1 MNAPAAVFD
10 VYRFGVF
17 ELDLR
22 NHELRKRGVR
32 LKLEAKPLQI
42 LEMLVGRPGE
52 IVLRRQI
59 QQRLWP
65 ETFVMFDYSVNTAVN
80 KLRSALGDSAEN
92 PRFIETIARRGYRFI
107 ASVETGGPFSAATGA
122 KGALSSI
129 AVLPFW
135 NSSRQPEME
144 YLSDGL
150 SEAVIRRLSQIPG
163 LRVMAWSTVLR
174 YKGQELDPQ
183 AAGQTLRVR
192 AVLVGRVTPGDE
204 SVSLNAELVDAETGW
219 RLWGEEYR
227 RGRDEIQ
234 ILPEEIAKGIVAK
247 VQPQSTPELRKPWR
261 KQGPYNPEA
270 YSEYLKGRYHWHKLS
285 PGSLEKSVS
294 HLQLAIEKDP
304 EFALAYSAL
313 ADAYVLLAFSAL
325 LPPREA
331 MGKAGAAARRAL
343 ELDDELAE
351 AHASHAAVTKLYEW
365 DWPKAEREYRNCL
378 ELDPNNAITR
388 HGYGSYLMAL
398 GRIEEA
404 LEEIQK
410 AQDLD
415 PLSLVIGTEGAWIL
429 YMARQYDKAVQQARR
444 VLEMEPE
451 FPATLHVL
459 GLALDAQGQYE
470 EAIACFRRVSEQTA
484 AQQNTTASLAHACAR
499 GGRMK
504 EAQAALEHLIVES
517 RERYVA
523 PYLLAVVYAGLGA
536 VDETL
541 TWLERAF
548 EEHDV
553 WMIWVKQD
561 PRFDEVRGT
570 PRFRRLLQRLNF
582 LE

>member
-1 MNAPAAVFD
+1 MNAPAVIFD

-22 NHELRKRGVR
+22 NHELRKRGVL

-59 QQRLWP
+59 QERLWP

-92 PRFIETIARRGYRFI
+92 PRFIETIARRGYQFI
-107 ASVETGGPFSAATGA
+107 ASVEASRPFAAATGA
-122 KGALSSI
+122 NGAFSSI

-135 NSSRQPEME
+135 NSGRQPEME

-174 YKGQELDPQ
+174 YKGRELDPQ

-192 AVLVGRVTPGDE
+192 AVLVGRVTPGDDG
-204 SVSLNAELVDAETGW
+204 VSLSAELVDAETGW
-219 RLWGEEYR
+219 RLWGEDYR

-234 ILPEEIAKGIVAK
+234 LLPEEIAKGIAAK
-247 VQPQSTPELRKPWR
+247 VRPQSTPEMQKALR

-270 YSEYLKGRYHWHKLS
+270 YSEYLKGRYHTHKLS
-285 PGSLEKSVS
+285 RGALEKSVS

-304 EFALAYSAL
+304 DFALAYSAL

-351 AHASHAAVTKLYEW
+351 AHASYAAVTKLYEW
-365 DWPKAEREYRNCL
+365 DWPKAEREYRICL
-378 ELDPNNAITR
+378 ELDPNNAIAR
-388 HGYGSYLMAL
+388 QGYGGYLMAL

-404 LEEIQK
+404 LAEIRK
-410 AQDLD
+410 AQELD
-415 PLSLVIGTEGAWIL
+415 PLSLVIGTEVAWNL
-429 YMARQYDKAVQQARR
+429 YMARQFDKAVQQARR

-451 FPATLHVL
+451 FPATHHVL
-459 GLALDAQGQYE
+459 GLALDAQGLHE
-470 EAIACFRRVSEQTA
+470 DAIACFQRASEQTG
-484 AQQNTTASLAHACAR
+484 AQQNTIAGLAHACAR
-499 GGRMK
+499 CGRTK
-504 EAQAALEHLIVES
+504 GAQAALKRLMVES

-523 PYLLAVVYAGLGA
+523 PYLFAVVYAGLGA

-541 TWLERAF
+541 TWAEKAF

-553 WMIWVKQD
+553 WMIWIKQD

-582 LE
+582 PE

>member
-1 MNAPAAVFD
+1 
-10 VYRFGVF
+10 
-17 ELDLR
+17 
-22 NHELRKRGVR
+22 
-32 LKLEAKPLQI
+32 
-42 LEMLVGRPGE
+42 
-52 IVLRRQI
+52 
-59 QQRLWP
+59 
-65 ETFVMFDYSVNTAVN
+65 
-80 KLRSALGDSAEN
+80 
-92 PRFIETIARRGYRFI
+92 
-107 ASVETGGPFSAATGA
+107 
-122 KGALSSI
+122 
-129 AVLPFW
+129 
-135 NSSRQPEME
+135 
-144 YLSDGL
+144 
-150 SEAVIRRLSQIPG
+150 
-163 LRVMAWSTVLR
+163 
-174 YKGQELDPQ
+174 
-183 AAGQTLRVR
+183 
-192 AVLVGRVTPGDE
+192 
-204 SVSLNAELVDAETGW
+204 
-219 RLWGEEYR
+219 
-227 RGRDEIQ
+227 
-234 ILPEEIAKGIVAK
+234 
-247 VQPQSTPELRKPWR
+247 
-261 KQGPYNPEA
+261 
-270 YSEYLKGRYHWHKLS
+270 
-285 PGSLEKSVS
+285 
-294 HLQLAIEKDP
+294 
-304 EFALAYSAL
+304 
-313 ADAYVLLAFSAL
+313 
-325 LPPREA
+325 
-331 MGKAGAAARRAL
+331 
-343 ELDDELAE
+343 
-351 AHASHAAVTKLYEW
+351 
-365 DWPKAEREYRNCL
+365 
-378 ELDPNNAITR
+378 
-388 HGYGSYLMAL
+388 
-398 GRIEEA
+398 
-404 LEEIQK
+404 
-410 AQDLD
+410 LD